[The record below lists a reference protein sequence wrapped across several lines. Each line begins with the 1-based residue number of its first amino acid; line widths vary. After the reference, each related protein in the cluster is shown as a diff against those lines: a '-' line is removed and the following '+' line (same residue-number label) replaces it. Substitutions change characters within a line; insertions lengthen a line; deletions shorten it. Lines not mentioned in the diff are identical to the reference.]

1 MVNSNLYRKD
11 YVTAVRGVVWR
22 DPSTIRDKLVCL
34 VVSNSIELWHIISFI
49 LIKLVSVKLANGI
62 TEFVS
67 TVCFNQWDH

>member
-1 MVNSNLYRKD
+1 MVNSNLYRKY

-34 VVSNSIELWHIISFI
+34 VVSNSIEL
-49 LIKLVSVKLANGI
+49 LIKLASVKLANGI